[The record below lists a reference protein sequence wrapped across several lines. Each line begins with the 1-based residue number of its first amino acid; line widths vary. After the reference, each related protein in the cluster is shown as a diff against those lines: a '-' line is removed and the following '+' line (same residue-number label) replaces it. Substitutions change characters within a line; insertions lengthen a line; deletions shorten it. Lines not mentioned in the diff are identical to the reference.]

1 LRLYIGCSGWSYT
14 SWRGPFYPSSIENK
28 LWLPYYSQILNYV
41 EIDSTFYRIPSEFMV
56 KNWNRR
62 TPDNFRF
69 SAKFPKVIT
78 HDKRFK
84 NVEKELSIFYE
95 TMQPLRDKLLALLI
109 QLPPS
114 YELKEGLEDLRS
126 YDFFFNDDFRYA
138 IEVRHP
144 SWFND
149 LAYNFFRNNNIS
161 LVWSQM
167 DRLQTPPIVT
177 SDFVYLRLIGDRRLA
192 EEQFGKI
199 QIDKSEEIRNWANKM
214 KDIKQNEKDVKIG
227 IVAANNHYGGFGPGT
242 VNMFRERMEMEPLTF
257 ESVDLHEIDH
267 QIRSESR
274 FNVDFKSNE
283 GEKQTSIS
291 DFV

>member
-1 LRLYIGCSGWSYT
+1 
-14 SWRGPFYPSSIENK
+14 
-28 LWLPYYSQILNYV
+28 
-41 EIDSTFYRIPSEFMV
+41 
-56 KNWNRR
+56 
-62 TPDNFRF
+62 
-69 SAKFPKVIT
+69 
-78 HDKRFK
+78 
-84 NVEKELSIFYE
+84 
-95 TMQPLRDKLLALLI
+95 LALLI